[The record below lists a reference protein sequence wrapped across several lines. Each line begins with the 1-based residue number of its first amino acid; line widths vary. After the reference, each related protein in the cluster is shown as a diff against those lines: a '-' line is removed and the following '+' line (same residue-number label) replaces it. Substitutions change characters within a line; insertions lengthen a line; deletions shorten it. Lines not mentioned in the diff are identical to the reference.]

1 MSEVSSVTDPIH
13 GPDSIG
19 VGETEISSLTDPTYA
34 SVSEVLSVTDPTYA
48 QFVAVHGPVST
59 GVGETGETEISSLTD
74 PTYSYRPSSRGQP
87 QAGADEGAIAVGDEP
102 PKYEATDSE
111 EDSATWTLNFGD
123 GSGGGSESGA
133 SPSTQMVPHADDP
146 LPEARVSDYDD
157 DSSFWTWEFTDRV
170 RPTQRSR
177 LPPRLRRGRSR
188 WP

>member
-1 MSEVSSVTDPIH
+1 MDSKLSSFVAALSEVSSVTDPIH

-34 SVSEVLSVTDPTYA
+34 SVSEVSSVTDPTYA
-48 QFVAVHGPVST
+48 QFAAVHGPVSI
-59 GVGETGETEISSLTD
+59 GVGETGETEVSSPTD

-133 SPSTQMVPHADDP
+133 SPSTQMLPHADDP
-146 LPEARVSDYDD
+146 LHVP
-157 DSSFWTWEFTDRV
+157 
-170 RPTQRSR
+170 
-177 LPPRLRRGRSR
+177 
-188 WP
+188 